1 MEENSS
7 NCLSVLGVRWHPVDM
22 DRAVGCIRGFLSEP
36 GFHMVVTLGTE
47 MVMRAQE
54 DASFRQLVNEAELVV
69 PDGVGLVWA
78 ARLCGHR
85 GSKVAGIEL
94 VGQLITRVPEA
105 RVFLLGAAPGVAET
119 AAARMRELNPSLT
132 IAGCRDGFF
141 QDDQEVIAQIRASGA
156 NVLLAGLGCPRQ
168 EIWMRKHAE
177 AAGIQVGIGVGGT
190 FDVYAGKLKR
200 APRWMIRL
208 GLEWLYRLA
217 LQPSRWMRML
227 ALPRFAL
234 RVLLQGR
241 RAVVSVP

>member
-1 MEENSS
+1 MEENSRK
-7 NCLSVLGVRWHPVDM
+7 CLSVLGVRWHPVDM
-22 DRAVGCIRGFLSEP
+22 ERAVGSIRGFLRDP
-36 GFHMVVTLGTE
+36 GFHLVVTLGTE

-54 DASFRQLVNEAELVV
+54 DGTFRQLVNEAELVV
-69 PDGVGLVWA
+69 PDGIGLVWA
-78 ARLCGHR
+78 ARYCGYR

-94 VGQLITRVPEA
+94 VGQVIRQVPEA
-105 RVFLLGAAPGVAET
+105 RLFLLGGAPGVAEE
-119 AAARMRELNPSLT
+119 AARQMAGANPAVQ
-132 IAGCRDGFF
+132 IVGVRDGFF
-141 QDDQEVIAQIRASGA
+141 KDDAEVIAQIKASGA

-168 EIWMRKHAE
+168 ELWMRQHAE
-177 AAGIQVGIGVGGT
+177 ALGVQVGIGVGGT
-190 FDVYAGKLKR
+190 FDVFAGRLNR

-208 GLEWLYRLA
+208 GLEWLYRLL

>member
-22 DRAVGCIRGFLSEP
+22 DRAVGRIRGFLSEP

-54 DASFRQLVNEAELVV
+54 DGQFRQLVNEADLVV
-69 PDGVGLVWA
+69 PDGVGLVLA
-78 ARLCGHR
+78 ARYCGH
-85 GSKVAGIEL
+85 GSSKVAGIEL
-94 VGQLITRVPEA
+94 VGQVVRRVPEA
-105 RVFLLGAAPGVAET
+105 RLFLLGAAPGVAE
-119 AAARMRELNPSLT
+119 AAAVRMKELNPNVVVV
-132 IAGCRDGFF
+132 GCRDGFF
-141 QDDQEVIAQIRASGA
+141 KNDQEVIAQIRQSGA
-156 NVLLAGLGCPRQ
+156 NVLLTALGCPRQ
-168 EIWMRKHAE
+168 ELWMRQHAE
-177 AAGIQVGIGVGGT
+177 ELGIRVGIGVGGT
-190 FDVYAGKLKR
+190 FDVYAGRLNR
-200 APRWMIRL
+200 APRWMIKL

-227 ALPRFAL
+227 ALPRFAV